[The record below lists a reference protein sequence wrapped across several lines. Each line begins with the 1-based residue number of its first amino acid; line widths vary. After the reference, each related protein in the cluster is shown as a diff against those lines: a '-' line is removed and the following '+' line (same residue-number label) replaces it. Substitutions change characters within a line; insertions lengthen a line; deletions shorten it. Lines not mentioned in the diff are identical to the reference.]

1 MTTHDYED
9 YNREWLWGAARLL
22 QIKGE
27 PIPEALKKRADKL
40 ALDVRLFSY
49 EKEIDND

>member
-1 MTTHDYED
+1 MPTHDYEN

-27 PIPEALKKRADKL
+27 PIPEALQKRADKL
-40 ALDVRLFSY
+40 GLDVRLFSY
-49 EKEIDND
+49 EKENDNV